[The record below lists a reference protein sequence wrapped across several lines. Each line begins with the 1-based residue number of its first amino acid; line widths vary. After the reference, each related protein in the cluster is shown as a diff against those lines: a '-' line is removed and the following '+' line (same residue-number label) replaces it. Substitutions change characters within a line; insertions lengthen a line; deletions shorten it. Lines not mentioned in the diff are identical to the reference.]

1 MQIPDETIEMTVE
14 RVSEE
19 PIEMTVE
26 RVPNEPIEMTAEEVN
41 IEPLNTDPPEQNR
54 FSNRRRKRPRR
65 QVRNE
70 PPAQRIYVVKNFF
83 IKICYI

>member
-19 PIEMTVE
+19 PIEMT
-26 RVPNEPIEMTAEEVN
+26 AEEVN
-41 IEPLNTDPPEQNR
+41 IEPLNIDLPEQNR